1 MAKGSKAQKRAN
13 NGGTLPNR
21 ELYERMNFLYQSSQ
35 FYAQL
40 AQVPAS
46 TEQSP
51 HSSNSNTAQSS
62 LLPLSRF
69 YAKEMRTIARKS
81 VLRISPH
88 IKRELCKSCSTPLV
102 PGVSCTKRV
111 KGKKKARRLITTC
124 NFCGSQKRLM
134 ANSDSETP
142 HVLFIDRPEHKTI
155 KY

>member
-13 NGGTLPNR
+13 GGGTLPNR

-40 AQVPAS
+40 TQDSAS
-46 TEQSP
+46 AEQSP
-51 HSSNSNTAQSS
+51 SSSESSTAQSS

-69 YAKEMRTIARKS
+69 YAKEMRAVARKS
-81 VLRISPH
+81 VLRMSPH

-124 NFCGSQKRLM
+124 SFCGSQRRLM
-134 ANSDSETP
+134 ANSDPETSR
-142 HVLFIDRPEHKTI
+142 VLFIDRPEHQTI
-155 KY
+155 S